1 MHSIEYSLLLFIEQ
15 VDIFIHFSSFSISS
29 IIFFLYSL
37 IEKGVTK
44 IPFLSSSIISEQLE
58 KLLNAI
64 GTTPYDIASTKTNPN
79 PSNAEAIQKIF
90 ALS

>member
-58 KLLNAI
+58 KLFQTLQMLK
-64 GTTPYDIASTKTNPN
+64 PYKKSLLYHNIHQAFEILQMNS
-79 PSNAEAIQKIF
+79 
-90 ALS
+90 